1 MNPLII
7 ALIAFLILQVLI
19 QHRIIGLLIPS
30 VLMLVC
36 FYMLFAVI
44 SEFNEFPSFNAEAKA
59 LLFVGLGLFLSG
71 LLLSGV
77 MIWKYYF
84 MTAKKNIS

>member
-1 MNPLII
+1 MNPVII

>member
-7 ALIAFLILQVLI
+7 AFIAFLILQVLI